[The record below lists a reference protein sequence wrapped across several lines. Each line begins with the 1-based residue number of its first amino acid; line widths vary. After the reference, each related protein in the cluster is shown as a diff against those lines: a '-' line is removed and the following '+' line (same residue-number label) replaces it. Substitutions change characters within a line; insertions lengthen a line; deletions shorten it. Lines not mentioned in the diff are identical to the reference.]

1 MVRVTHGKY
10 TKAVSKKMRPAEEE
24 EDEEEAE
31 DSEEEEYEEE
41 ASGEDSDGDEE
52 GGEKDDEED
61 KPPKSDDEA
70 AADEGEDEEERPAK
84 KKKARKRN
92 QFVDDVAEVRFP
104 PTRGPIPPRS
114 AIVAIKPKIARQ
126 THSIDPSTS
135 SIARRSLADRLP
147 TDPTPTPHLFTPSS
161 VGGRRRG
168 RRHTRVQEEE
178 EV

>member
-104 PTRGPIPPRS
+104 PRAARS
-114 AIVAIKPKIARQ
+114 LRDRQ
-126 THSIDPSTS
+126 RRDQAKDCAPNSLDRSVDVVDRSP
-135 SIARRSLADRLP
+135 IARRSLADRSPIGCRLTQP
-147 TDPTPTPHLFTPSS
+147 PHRIFSPHLP
-161 VGGRRRG
+161 
-168 RRHTRVQEEE
+168 
-178 EV
+178 

>member
-135 SIARRSLADRLP
+135 SIARRSLADRSPIGCRLTQP
-147 TDPTPTPHLFTPSS
+147 PHRIFSPHLP
-161 VGGRRRG
+161 
-168 RRHTRVQEEE
+168 
-178 EV
+178 

>member
-104 PTRGPIPPRS
+104 PRAARSLRDWQSSRSSQRSRAKLTR
-114 AIVAIKPKIARQ
+114 
-126 THSIDPSTS
+126 SIRRR
-135 SIARRSLADRLP
+135 RRSLADRSPIGCRLTQP
-147 TDPTPTPHLFTPSS
+147 PHRIFSPHLP
-161 VGGRRRG
+161 
-168 RRHTRVQEEE
+168 
-178 EV
+178 